1 MSDDHTLWPA
11 GQYRKKPVVIEAY
24 RFDNRIWNHPPHWL
38 TLAMSNGEIVHH
50 ANHLII
56 NTLEG
61 QMRAN
66 FDDWIIKGVAGEIY
80 PCKPDIFAATYEAV
94 ENPMTKDELAP
105 CPFCKST
112 DSFVER
118 ADFSGCYVICSGCY
132 VICNVC
138 SARGPVSCDE
148 TDEDVAAT
156 DSGECEPGER
166 AARRL
171 WNTRATTT
179 GEAK

>member
-1 MSDDHTLWPA
+1 
-11 GQYRKKPVVIEAY
+11 
-24 RFDNRIWNHPPHWL
+24 
-38 TLAMSNGEIVHH
+38 
-50 ANHLII
+50 
-56 NTLEG
+56 
-61 QMRAN
+61 
-66 FDDWIIKGVAGEIY
+66 
-80 PCKPDIFAATYEAV
+80 
-94 ENPMTKDELAP
+94 MTKDELVP

-118 ADFSGCYVICSGCY
+118 ADFSGCYVIC
-132 VICNVC
+132 NDC